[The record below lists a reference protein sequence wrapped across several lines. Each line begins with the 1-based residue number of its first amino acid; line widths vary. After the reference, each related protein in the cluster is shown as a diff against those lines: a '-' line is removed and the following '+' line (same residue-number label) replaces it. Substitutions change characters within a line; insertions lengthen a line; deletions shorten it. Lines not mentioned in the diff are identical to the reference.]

1 MADSNYYW
9 PGGIPSHIRC
19 RAGPLDET
27 CRKTAKGWQLFL
39 EGNAVAR
46 DPGNAEEGFEIE
58 QRLTFHYFDRA
69 SLSVDQKTLDTGR
82 LLLCELGDNGQVHAS
97 SRMWPLWTYM
107 AYCYVYGLGWYGG
120 RVIDDYILAAE
131 DYNANAPLNMELPI
145 LELLKA
151 KQEYFGNDVDI
162 DYWTEPIEDYAPG
175 YSEMEAAGN
184 GMAPDFDHAN
194 LMDG

>member
-58 QRLTFHYFDRA
+58 QRYQVAVMHPNPAGLALITLENYYMHCFIEPANFEHMTMTRQRTVTFHYFDRA
-69 SLSVDQKTLDTGR
+69 SLSVDQKILDTGR
-82 LLLCELGDNGQVHAS
+82 LLLCELGNNGQVHAS

-107 AYCYVYGLGWYGG
+107 AYCYVYGLGWYGS
-120 RVIDDYILAAE
+120 RVIDDYILASE

-145 LELLKA
+145 PEILKA
-151 KQEYFGNDVDI
+151 KQE
-162 DYWTEPIEDYAPG
+162 
-175 YSEMEAAGN
+175 
-184 GMAPDFDHAN
+184 
-194 LMDG
+194 